1 MAVHVFACTTVG
13 CVSGVVTVICGVV
26 TVIYSAGDMH
36 LGLAIACWLTD
47 HELPSWPVLLSSPPA
62 VVVSPVLSGGIKPAP

>member
-13 CVSGVVTVICGVV
+13 CVSGVV

-47 HELPSWPVLLSSPPA
+47 HELPSWPVLLSSPPT